1 MAVMETTDLENM
13 AALIGEPVRAR
24 MLWAL
29 LDGRA
34 YTATELSLFADT
46 SPQNASMHLAKLV
59 QASLLKVN
67 AQGRHRYYSFA
78 RDEVAYAIEALA
90 NLVPPRAPKKPLPE
104 KASPIKHCR
113 TCYDHLAG
121 KAGVMITDHL
131 LQKGYLQEQDNAFT
145 VPPAGQQWFAGLQID
160 IAALQKKRRILARP
174 CLDWSERR
182 YHLAGALGAAVLQ
195 RCMLLGWAR
204 RAPRSRVVTFSVTGE
219 RAFRRLFA
227 ATA

>member
-1 MAVMETTDLENM
+1 MAS
-13 AALIGEPVRAR
+13 LIGEPVRAR
-24 MLWAL
+24 MLWSL

-46 SPQNASMHLAKLV
+46 SPQNASMHLSKLV
-59 QASLLKVN
+59 QADLLKVS

-90 NLVPPRAPKKPLPE
+90 NLVPPQTTKKQKVPE

-121 KAGVMITDHL
+121 KAGVMITDSL
-131 LQKGYLQEQDNAFT
+131 LEKQYLLEKDNTFT
-145 VPPAGQQWFAGLQID
+145 VSPAGHDWFAALQID
-160 IAALQKKRRILARP
+160 ITALQKKRRVLARP

-182 YHLAGALGAAVLQ
+182 YHLAGTLGAALLNKMLEADWVRSTQHSRAIVITGTGQ
-195 RCMLLGWAR
+195 RSMYELLG
-204 RAPRSRVVTFSVTGE
+204 VE
-219 RAFRRLFA
+219 L
-227 ATA
+227 

>member
-1 MAVMETTDLENM
+1 MTVMETTELEYI

-34 YTATELSLFADT
+34 YTATELSMLADT

-59 QASLLKVN
+59 QAELLRVSS
-67 AQGRHRYYSFA
+67 QGRHRYYSFA

-90 NLVPPRAPKKPLPE
+90 NLAPAPAAKKPLPE

-121 KAGVMITDHL
+121 KTGVLITESL
-131 LQKGYLQEQDNAFT
+131 LTKAYLVEQDNSYK
-145 VPPAGQQWFAGLQID
+145 VSDSGHQWFAELDID
-160 IAALQKKRRILARP
+160 TAALKKQRRVLARP

-182 YHLAGALGAAVLQ
+182 YHLAGSLGAALLDKMLEADWLRSVKNSRAVVITGKGQQQLY
-195 RCMLLGWAR
+195 RLLGIE
-204 RAPRSRVVTFSVTGE
+204 V
-219 RAFRRLFA
+219 
-227 ATA
+227 

>member
-1 MAVMETTDLENM
+1 METTDLENM
-13 AALIGEPVRAR
+13 ASLIGEPVRAR
-24 MLWAL
+24 MLWSL

-46 SPQNASMHLAKLV
+46 SPQNASMHLSKLV
-59 QASLLKVN
+59 QADLLKVS

-90 NLVPPRAPKKPLPE
+90 NLVPPQNTKKQKAPE

-121 KAGVMITDHL
+121 KAGVMITDSL
-131 LQKGYLQEQDNAFT
+131 LAKQYLQEKDNTYT
-145 VPPAGQQWFAGLQID
+145 VSPAGQAWFAALQID
-160 IAALQKKRRILARP
+160 ITSLQKKRRVLARP

-182 YHLAGALGAAVLQ
+182 YHLAGTLGAALLSKMLEADWVRSTQHSRAIVITGTGQ
-195 RCMLLGWAR
+195 RSMYELLG
-204 RAPRSRVVTFSVTGE
+204 VT
-219 RAFRRLFA
+219 L
-227 ATA
+227 

>member
-46 SPQNASMHLAKLV
+46 SPQNASMHLARLV

-90 NLVPPRAPKKPLPE
+90 NLVPPQAPEKPLPE

-121 KAGVMITDHL
+121 KAGVMITDNL
-131 LQKGYLQEQDNAFT
+131 LQKGYLHEQDNAFT
-145 VPPAGQQWFAGLQID
+145 VPPAGQQWFAGLHID
-160 IAALQKKRRILARP
+160 IAALQKKRRVLARP

-182 YHLAGALGAAVLQ
+182 YHLAGTLGAALLNKMLEADWVRSTQHSRAVVITATGQQQLYE
-195 RCMLLGWAR
+195 LLG
-204 RAPRSRVVTFSVTGE
+204 VQV
-219 RAFRRLFA
+219 
-227 ATA
+227 